1 MPAQTDSQQMTTSP
15 SARPIS
21 DLSPNEKRAL
31 LAQLL
36 RRKAR
41 ESQQFHPLSDN
52 QQGIWF
58 LSQFA
63 PESSIYNVSFA
74 GRIRSEVD
82 IPAFRRAFQALVDRH
97 PSLRTTIAVHSD
109 KPVQHIHEHQ
119 PVHFE
124 EIDASTWRED
134 ELQTRLVEETQH
146 PFDLERGPVMRVSL
160 FTRSAQEHILLLAI
174 HHIVVDFWSL
184 AVILNEL
191 GVLYSAEKA
200 GRPAALPPLDLQ
212 YTDFVRWQAEM
223 LASPAGERLWDY
235 WKKQLAGPLTVLGL
249 PAA

>member
-1 MPAQTDSQQMTTSP
+1 MSQTSQRT
-15 SARPIS
+15 A

-36 RRKAR
+36 RKKV
-41 ESQQFHPLSDN
+41 SGSKSFYPLSDN

-74 GRIRSEVD
+74 ARICSDVD
-82 IPAFRRAFQALVDRH
+82 IPALRRAFQALVDRH
-97 PSLRTTIAVHSD
+97 PSLRTTIAVHSG
-109 KPVQHIHEHQ
+109 KPVQQIHEHQ

-124 EIDASTWRED
+124 ETDASTWRED
-134 ELQTRLVEETQH
+134 ELQTRLVEETQR

-160 FTRSAQEHILLLAI
+160 FTRSAQEHILLLVI

-200 GRPAALPPLDLQ
+200 GRPSGAPS
-212 YTDFVRWQAEM
+212 T
-223 LASPAGERLWDY
+223 
-235 WKKQLAGPLTVLGL
+235 
-249 PAA
+249 